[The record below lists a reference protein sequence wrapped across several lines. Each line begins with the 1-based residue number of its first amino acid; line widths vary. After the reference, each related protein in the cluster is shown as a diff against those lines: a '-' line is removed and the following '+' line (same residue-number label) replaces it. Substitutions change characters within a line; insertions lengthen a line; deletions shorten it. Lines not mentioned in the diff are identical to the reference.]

1 MFRHGTL
8 VGPIAL
14 VLMVIACG
22 TTPAQVN
29 ESGHDPYLNGDYPAA
44 LDAYENAG
52 ELAPEVGEPRY
63 NAGNALYRMEQY
75 DESLIRY
82 DESLLYVRDEERS
95 RGLFNRGNAAY
106 MMESYSEAVEAYT
119 EVLRIDPDDLDAK
132 HNLELALR
140 QMPPDDEPPPPEE
153 DESSPPP
160 QSESPPPP
168 QSEPPPPPPPQDEP
182 MTGEQARQVL
192 EAVGEDA
199 QTLQERR
206 EQSMVSSN
214 PQSEFDW

>member
-1 MFRHGTL
+1 MFRTGTL
-8 VGPIAL
+8 VCAIAL
-14 VLMVIACG
+14 TLVVVACG
-22 TTPAQVN
+22 PTPSQVN
-29 ESGHDPYLNGDYPAA
+29 ESGHDPYQTGDYPAA
-44 LDAYENAG
+44 LDAYERA
-52 ELAPEVGEPRY
+52 EERAPERAEPSY
-63 NAGNALYRMEQY
+63 NAGNSLYRMEQY
-75 DESLIRY
+75 DESMSRY
-82 DESLLYVRDEERS
+82 DESLRYARDDVRS

-106 MMESYSEAVEAYT
+106 RMESYAEAVEAYM

-140 QMPPDDEPPPPEE
+140 QLPPDSDSPPPEE
-153 DESSPPP
+153 DETSPPP

-168 QSEPPPPPPPQDEP
+168 QAESPPPQDEP

-206 EQSMVSSN
+206 EQSLLASS
-214 PQSEFDW
+214 PQTEFDW

>member
-8 VGPIAL
+8 VGAIAL
-14 VLMVIACG
+14 ALSVMACG

-29 ESGHDPYLNGDYPAA
+29 ESGHNPYLNGDHAAA

-52 ELAPEVGEPRY
+52 ELASEVGEPLY

-82 DESLLYVRDEERS
+82 DESLRYVRDEARS

-106 MMESYSEAVEAYT
+106 MMESYPEAIRAYI

-140 QMPPDDEPPPPEE
+140 QIPPDDESPPPEE

-168 QSEPPPPPPPQDEP
+168 QSESPPSPPQEEP

-206 EQSMVSSN
+206 EQSLVSSN

>member
-29 ESGHDPYLNGDYPAA
+29 ESGHDPYLNGDYTAA

-82 DESLLYVRDEERS
+82 DESLRYVRDDERS

-106 MMESYSEAVEAYT
+106 MMESYREAVEAYI
-119 EVLRIDPDDLDAK
+119 EVLLIDPDDLDAK

-140 QMPPDDEPPPPEE
+140 QMPPDDE
-153 DESSPPP
+153 SSPPP

-168 QSEPPPPPPPQDEP
+168 QSEPPPPPPSQDEP

-206 EQSMVSSN
+206 EQSLVSSN

>member
-1 MFRHGTL
+1 MFQHGTL
-8 VGPIAL
+8 VGTVAL
-14 VLMVIACG
+14 ALLVMACG
-22 TTPAQVN
+22 TTPAQLN

-52 ELAPEVGEPRY
+52 ELAPDVGEPSY

-82 DESLLYVRDEERS
+82 DESLRYVRDEARS

-106 MMESYSEAVEAYT
+106 MMESYPEAIRAYV

-140 QMPPDDEPPPPEE
+140 QIPPDDESPPPEE

-168 QSEPPPPPPPQDEP
+168 QSESPPPPPQDEP

-192 EAVGEDA
+192 EAVGENA